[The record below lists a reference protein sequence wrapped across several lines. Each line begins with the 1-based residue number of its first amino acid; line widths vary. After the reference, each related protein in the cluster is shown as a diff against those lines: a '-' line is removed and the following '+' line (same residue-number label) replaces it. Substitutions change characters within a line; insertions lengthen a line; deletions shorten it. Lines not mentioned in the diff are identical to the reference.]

1 MHETRRKEKS
11 DNLWNIPIAV
21 FAFVCVYRIIAT
33 FIFPSNSKKDKTEND
48 KKKWIFVCNFCR
60 AIFINMDMELRAP
73 NAYNIIV
80 DE

>member
-48 KKKWIFVCNFCR
+48 EKNGFSFATFAALYLLIWIWN
-60 AIFINMDMELRAP
+60 
-73 NAYNIIV
+73 
-80 DE
+80 